1 MKNLKMIYSMLVA
14 VVASLFVAC
23 TADTTYTPG
32 EVPSGPQVCFSND
45 ANDNPEFLEVAGA
58 TDNVKKVVL
67 NRIVTGNALDVYI
80 IADAGDNAALFTLPD
95 KVTFAAGESK
105 AYYEI
110 TVNDYSQLEE
120 NKAYEVS
127 LLLADEKQGT
137 PYGDAAFTAKIKL
150 FPWSLIKTEDDVEEG
165 KFRGGDVFS
174 ALFEDVAID
183 AEIGVKVYEHN
194 TNKGVY
200 MVQNP
205 WLKMVVPALGIESEE
220 VATISEGFTHT
231 VTDLVINCTNPKKCY
246 IEKQNMGLS
255 YGTAGDFMITSDYH
269 PESNPTGLA
278 GTFEDGVIVFPAESI
293 LVGATKY
300 ESGKMF
306 ASNFEGLFRVVF
318 PGKVAME
325 YTLLVDYIGMEV
337 APNLKDIVT
346 KFNINYGS
354 DVNGIKYYFA
364 EGNVLTSP
372 ESAIDA
378 LINGTANDIREVE
391 GFTKVGKTMQLNT
404 TIANAGLYTIVM
416 AAVDAKGELVRK
428 TVALDSFFYSGIGD
442 TGNHPCELTL
452 TVGNYTDFNT
462 DDENDDTANHN
473 AIGYKVVGK
482 NIKELYI
489 GTMLTAKLT
498 EYLAKEGNSYKTLI
512 KDEQLVPYT
521 TEELIEVNS
530 EAGKSSAL
538 FSLDADSDY
547 TVFAIVTT
555 DYEENDVITLTH
567 KTGIAPVYSGEFKVG
582 KYHWK
587 KVDSKGKITSE
598 AIVDVQRHQGS
609 STRFIVSN
617 LGYNDGSQWFATY
630 DAEKGTLTLDGTVKG
645 REKEGNLFGK
655 EFGVG
660 KFLDK
665 NNKEV
670 EYKYIYVSRLESGS
684 NSPLVFNVDK
694 ETKAICGQQNKLFTI
709 SLFNVKDSSS
719 AGAHCQF
726 DNSANTTIAP
736 YVEGAT
742 E

>member
-32 EVPSGPQVCFSND
+32 EGPSGPQGSFSND

-67 NRIVTGNALDVYI
+67 NRIVTDNALDVYI

-150 FPWSLIKTEDDVEEG
+150 FPWTLIKTEDDVEEG

-174 ALFEDVAID
+174 ALFEDIAID

-205 WLKMVVPALGIESEE
+205 WLKLAVPTLGLESEE
-220 VATISEGFTHT
+220 YAVISGGFKHT
-231 VTDLVINCTNPKKCY
+231 VTDLVINCTNPAKCY
-246 IEKQNMGLS
+246 IEEQNMGLS
-255 YGTAGDFMITSDYH
+255 YGTAGDFMIASDYH

-293 LVGATKY
+293 LVGATKH

-318 PGKVAME
+318 PGKVAMD
-325 YTLLVDYIGMEV
+325 YNVAVDYLGMEV
-337 APNLKDIVT
+337 SSDMKNIIA
-346 KFNINYGS
+346 KFNVNYGG
-354 DVNGIKYYFA
+354 DVNGLKYYFA
-364 EGNVLTSP
+364 EGNVTANP
-372 ESAIDA
+372 QSAIDA
-378 LINGTANDIREVE
+378 LVNGTATDIREVA
-391 GFTKVGKTMQLNT
+391 GFTKGGKTMQFNT
-404 TIANAGLYTIVM
+404 TIENGGLYTIVIAAVNGVGELVAKT
-416 AAVDAKGELVRK
+416 AAVD
-428 TVALDSFFYSGIGD
+428 SFYYSGLGN
-442 TGNHPCELTL
+442 TGSHPCEITL
-452 TVGNYTDFNT
+452 EVGDYTAYNT
-462 DDENDDTANHN
+462 DDANDDTANHN
-473 AIGYKVVGK
+473 AIGY
-482 NIKELYI
+482 NIKGKDIKQLYI
-489 GTMLTAKLT
+489 GALTTSALT
-498 EYLAKEGNSYKTLI
+498 EYLAKEGNSYETLI
-512 KDEQLVPYT
+512 VDQKLVPFT
-521 TEELIEVNS
+521 AEEFAELHS
-530 EAGKSSAL
+530 EAGKSGAL
-538 FSLDADSDY
+538 LNLDAESDY
-547 TVFAIVTT
+547 TVFAIVTN
-555 DYEENDVITLTH
+555 DYEQSDVITKTH
-567 KTGIAPVYSGEFKVG
+567 KTGVAPVYSGEFKVG

-587 KVDSKGKITSE
+587 KVDSKGNIAYE
-598 AIVDVQRHQGS
+598 AIVDVQSHQGS
-609 STRFIVSN
+609 STRFVVSN

-630 DAEKGTLTLDGTVKG
+630 DAEKATLTLDGTVKG

-655 EFGVG
+655 EFGTG

-665 NNKEV
+665 NGKEV
-670 EYKYIYVSRLESGS
+670 EYKYVYISRLESG
-684 NSPLVFNVDK
+684 NTSPLVFNVDK
-694 ETKAICGQQNKLFTI
+694 ETKALCGQQNKLFSI
-709 SLFNVKDSSS
+709 SLFDVNTSAS
-719 AGAHCQF
+719 AGTHCMF
-726 DNSANTTIAP
+726 DNSASTTIAP